1 MFWSVWFAF
10 DFYKQLLAPLSL
22 SCTAKDDLQNSFQL
36 VWSPLVLDH
45 WSWHSCILK
54 SAGVIRSTSDGDVWF
69 KKKQPFIF
77 FSFLPSF
84 LFLSSC
90 LFSSPPLPFPPLPS
104 FPSFL
109 SHHLNSP
116 LLFLLHTA
124 CGILVFPLGI
134 KPGPSLVETQSL
146 HYWPARE
153 VSTTDFLRACFPVIH
168 V

>member
-1 MFWSVWFAF
+1 M
-10 DFYKQLLAPLSL
+10 LAPLSL
-22 SCTAKDDLQNSFQL
+22 NCTAKDDLQNSFRL

-54 SAGVIRSTSDGDVWF
+54 SAGVVRRASDEDVWF
-69 KKKQPFIF
+69 KKTTFF

-84 LFLSSC
+84 LFLSSS
-90 LFSSPPLPFPPLPS
+90 LLSSPLLFPP

-109 SHHLNSP
+109 SHPLNSP
-116 LLFLLHTA
+116 LLLFLLHTA
-124 CGILVFPLGI
+124 CGILVLLLGI

-146 HYWPARE
+146 HHWPARE
-153 VSTTDFLRACFPVIH
+153 VSTTDFLRACFPVIR